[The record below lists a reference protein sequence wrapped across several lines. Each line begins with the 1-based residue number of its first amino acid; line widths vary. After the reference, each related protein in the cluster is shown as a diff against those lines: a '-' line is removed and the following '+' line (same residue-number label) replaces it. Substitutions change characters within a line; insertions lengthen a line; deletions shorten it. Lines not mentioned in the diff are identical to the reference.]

1 MLKRYSR
8 CNPSVS
14 CYIQLD
20 KTSHNMEKGNLSLK
34 AWKCV
39 RWCPARSCCWWVT
52 FPTAHVDFLHDHKEN
67 KNFKKKKNRSLSY
80 NEEKMKLCWGE
91 SNGPTN
97 FCFLSRCK
105 RDTYVLCSLVCI
117 FCWYTLIRALPLVY
131 TVYRWAYIGS
141 RKLVTPRYAITFL
154 YNIKSDSN
162 FYYSIPVAFSFF
174 FFPYSIQFNRR
185 RGGKKSLLYTPPR
198 RKLLYVI

>member
-67 KNFKKKKNRSLSY
+67 KNFKQKKIEVFHIMKRKWNYGERATVQQTFAFSLAVS
-80 NEEKMKLCWGE
+80 ETHMFSCV
-91 SNGPTN
+91 
-97 FCFLSRCK
+97 R
-105 RDTYVLCSLVCI
+105 I

-131 TVYRWAYIGS
+131 TVYRWACIGS

-185 RGGKKSLLYTPPR
+185 RGGKKNLYCILHR
-198 RKLLYVI
+198 GGSCCMLFE